1 MSQNSPT
8 APTASVL
15 TQTDYDRLVTS
26 VFTAIVLAAP
36 VGADWGDMMRKAKL
50 TVSEW
55 SEAQRVQIIP
65 AS

>member
-15 TQTDYDRLVTS
+15 TQNDYDRLVTS
-26 VFTAIVLAAP
+26 VFTAIVLSAP
-36 VGADWGDMMRKAKL
+36 VDADWGDMLRDAKN
-50 TVSEW
+50 TVSSW
-55 SEAQRVQIIP
+55 SEKQRIQIIP